1 MNGTYGIIKP
11 SLITDINQDV
21 EIWYRYRPN
30 RNTVDESY
38 KNFNK
43 IDTPTSVLKNSTISE
58 TDGGSDNILLGM
70 YELSLPVNIF
80 GKKGFYTI
88 YIKPKEYKFTIKD
101 VGALAAYPDIKGIV
115 IDLNDVENRTMFSND
130 NLIGYRVEY
139 YDNSERQEYYRIIT
153 SNNNCEPISQ
163 NLTSSNTNSNGYRF
177 NDNGSLSFI
186 TVTPSTSPSFKS
198 NQTPFIGSPNQNI
211 IITNTKFD
219 PIMIEIE
226 MVEHDIETLSTMI
239 EGDQIRSLDKGL
251 VTTYN
256 ENGEIYHQSEFYT
269 IKNTYNQND
278 VYEVRKKIT
287 DNFDTSADYD
297 ELITNQ

>member
-1 MNGTYGIIKP
+1 MNGTYGIVKP

-30 RNTVDESY
+30 RNTTDETY
-38 KNFNK
+38 KNFIK
-43 IDTPTSVLKNSTISE
+43 IEDTTSVLQISTTNE
-58 TDGGSDNILLGM
+58 DDTNGDNRLIGM

-88 YIKPKEYKFTIKD
+88 YIKPREYHFTIKD
-101 VGALAAYPDIKGIV
+101 IGALAAYPDIKGIV
-115 IDLNDVENRTMFSND
+115 IDLNAVDNRIMFAND
-130 NLIGYRVEY
+130 NLVGYRIEY

-153 SNNNCEPISQ
+153 SNNNCEPVSQ
-163 NLTSSNTNSNGYRF
+163 NLTSSNTNTNGYRF
-177 NDNGSLSFI
+177 NDNGSLSFL

-198 NQTPFIGSPNQNI
+198 NQTPFIGTPNQQI

-219 PIMIEIE
+219 PIMMEVE

-251 VTTYN
+251 VTTFN

-269 IKNTYNQND
+269 IKNTYNQSD
-278 VYEVRKKIT
+278 IYEVRKKIT